1 MPGTVS
7 NFPNQTEKDYLESR
21 ASRTIRMLQS
31 TTTSNQ
37 SACHEGTFLV
47 SDANE
52 NENGVHGVTVALS
65 AALFF
70 VQDSYFFQFSRIASI
85 FPIPYSALAII
96 TISQ

>member
-37 SACHEGTFLV
+37 SACREGTILV

-65 AALFF
+65 AALFLYTTPVF
-70 VQDSYFFQFSRIASI
+70 SCSHALLQFF
-85 FPIPYSALAII
+85 PYHIQLWR
-96 TISQ
+96 